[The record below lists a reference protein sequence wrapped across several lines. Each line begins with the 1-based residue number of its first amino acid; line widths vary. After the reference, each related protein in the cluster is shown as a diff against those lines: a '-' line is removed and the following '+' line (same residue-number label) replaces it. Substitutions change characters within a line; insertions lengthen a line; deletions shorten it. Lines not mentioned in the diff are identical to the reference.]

1 MKVINGTVP
10 HYIKLQMGVS
20 PDPERDGIAVPYIPL
35 DESSEGVASQL
46 ARLAIAMAN
55 ASECMAGAAYSPTIV
70 NVDGKPCVIPLSDQ
84 TAITR
89 GISQLVAPKG
99 WDNA

>member
-10 HYIKLQMGVS
+10 HCIKVQMGAS
-20 PDPERDGIAVPYIPL
+20 PDPKRDGTAIPYIPL

-46 ARLAIAMAN
+46 ARLAIAMVE
-55 ASECMAGAAYSPTIV
+55 ASECMTGTAYSPIVV
-70 NVDGKPCVIPLSDQ
+70 NVDGKPCEIPLSDQ
-84 TAITR
+84 PAVIR

-99 WDNA
+99 WGNA